1 MGVAAMTSPLPS
13 LALPNCEEL
22 PIPITLDWFELS
34 TMAAEHVSP
43 DGFNQKLL
51 EKLKAAGG
59 PVEGIINLRLSHGK
73 LARVKPDLRDQ
84 RLGRFRYM
92 WLPEQHAALV
102 AQATKQDQAMAEW
115 RSKRETGT
123 IQ

>member
-1 MGVAAMTSPLPS
+1 
-13 LALPNCEEL
+13 
-22 PIPITLDWFELS
+22 
-34 TMAAEHVSP
+34 MATEHTSP

-84 RLGRFRYM
+84 RLGCFRYL
-92 WLPEQHAALV
+92 WLPDEHAAIV
-102 AQATKQDQAMAEW
+102 MAATKQDQAMSAW
-115 RSKRETGT
+115 RNRREAGT

>member
-1 MGVAAMTSPLPS
+1 MGTTT

-34 TMAAEHVSP
+34 TMATEHTSP

-73 LARVKPDLRDQ
+73 LARVKPDLHDQ
-84 RLGRFRYM
+84 KLGRFRYL
-92 WLPEQHAALV
+92 WLPPQHCAMV
-102 AQATKQDQAMAEW
+102 EQATKQDQAMAAW
-115 RSKRETGT
+115 RNKREAGT

>member
-1 MGVAAMTSPLPS
+1 
-13 LALPNCEEL
+13 
-22 PIPITLDWFELS
+22 
-34 TMAAEHVSP
+34 MATEHTSP

-84 RLGRFRYM
+84 KLGRFRYI
-92 WLPEQHAALV
+92 WLPEPHCALV
-102 AQATKQDQAMAEW
+102 EQSTKQEQAMNAW
-115 RSKRETGT
+115 RNKREAGV

>member
-1 MGVAAMTSPLPS
+1 MSTTT
-13 LALPNCEEL
+13 LALLDCEEI

-34 TMAAEHVSP
+34 TMATEHTSP

-73 LARVKPDLRDQ
+73 LARVKPDLQDQ
-84 RLGRFRYM
+84 KLGHFRYL
-92 WLPEQHAALV
+92 WLPDEHAALV
-102 AQATKQDQAMAEW
+102 VQATKQDQAMAAW
-115 RSKRETGT
+115 RNKREAGT

>member
-1 MGVAAMTSPLPS
+1 MGTTT
-13 LALPNCEEL
+13 LALPGVNEL

-34 TMAAEHVSP
+34 TMATEHTSP

-84 RLGRFRYM
+84 KLGCFRYL
-92 WLPEQHAALV
+92 WLPDEHAALV
-102 AQATKQDQAMAEW
+102 VQATKQDQAMSAW
-115 RSKRETGT
+115 RNRREAGT

>member
-1 MGVAAMTSPLPS
+1 MAAAAAMTLPS
-13 LALPNCEEL
+13 LALPDCEEL
-22 PIPITLDWFELS
+22 PIPITLDWYELS
-34 TMAAEHVSP
+34 QMATEHTSP

-84 RLGRFRYM
+84 KLGRFRYI

-102 AQATKQDQAMAEW
+102 VQATKQDQAMSAW
-115 RSKRETGT
+115 RSRREAGT